1 MDSVSVFNLFLDS
14 LPLFNSSK
22 HLLCTGSK
30 SFSECHKAKC
40 VEDEAASPTK
50 GLVQSGISQTAH
62 IHVVLRRI
70 LPSEQSLQGLVP
82 SLFLSVLG
90 ILMGICWCLLE
101 WCSRI
106 FIKSGSLLKEVTA
119 PVLIGH
125 WFFLL
130 IYYVQK
136 EMKRC

>member
-1 MDSVSVFNLFLDS
+1 MDSDSVFNLFLDS

-22 HLLCTGSK
+22 HLLWTGPK
-30 SFSECHKAKC
+30 SFSECHNAKC
-40 VEDEAASPTK
+40 VEDDAAASPIK

-90 ILMGICWCLLE
+90 ILMGICWYLLE

-130 IYYVQK
+130 IYVQK